1 MVLLIRARP
10 AAKFSRERVPPMFRE
25 LTRWLSSL
33 TSEAIGEGREILASR
48 AIRTAIRWIW
58 PYAGV
63 IVGMDA
69 AAHYGDATGAE
80 LPVQLFISQDHSF
93 GEFLEYSLTT
103 ACAVMLWRM
112 WRDTRASAYL
122 ANALLMVWLTL
133 DNAMEFHEK
142 FGHWVAPY
150 IPDPAGSP
158 FHANDI
164 GEMLFFLAVGAMW
177 LIGLSRSLFSARPL
191 PAIHSLYIAA
201 GVAMTAFFGVVVD
214 IFNTGP
220 ETLVTKN
227 ISTWI
232 EDGGEFAFINL
243 TFLIVVAFYDAHR
256 RAIAAGARPAPVDLA
271 MAPA

>member
-1 MVLLIRARP
+1 
-10 AAKFSRERVPPMFRE
+10 MFRAVHA
-25 LTRWLSSL
+25 WLVSL
-33 TSEAIGEGREILASR
+33 ANEAIEQGRIVLASP

-103 ACAVMLWRM
+103 ACAIMLFRM

-122 ANALLMVWLTL
+122 ANSLLMVWLTL
-133 DNAMEFHEK
+133 DNAFEFHEQ
-142 FGHWVAPY
+142 FGHWIAPY

-158 FHANDI
+158 FAANDI
-164 GEMLFFLAVGAMW
+164 GEMLFFFAVGAAW
-177 LIGLSRSLFSARPL
+177 LFGLVRSLFSAEKRP
-191 PAIHSLYIAA
+191 AVHSLYIAS

-227 ISTWI
+227 IATWV

-256 RAIAAGARPAPVDLA
+256 RARASTRPTADSLA
-271 MAPA
+271 LAPA